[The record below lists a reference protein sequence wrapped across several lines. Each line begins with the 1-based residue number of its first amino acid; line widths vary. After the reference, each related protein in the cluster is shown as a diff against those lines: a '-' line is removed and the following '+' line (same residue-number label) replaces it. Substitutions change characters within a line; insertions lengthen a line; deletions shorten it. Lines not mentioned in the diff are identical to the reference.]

1 LQEFGNKLGDEVCL
15 PTNLWY
21 FTNPISGNSRSEDI
35 DLAFREV
42 VDLDLPRI
50 LTRLRSR
57 HSASKRIVGKRPLVE
72 QLHDAL
78 HHSSIRVTMRI
89 EESRREVHDPRS
101 RFDRLEGIA
110 DLNAN
115 IVEAK
120 EVVGV
125 LLTQIYTFSLTIN
138 L

>member
-1 LQEFGNKLGDEVCL
+1 
-15 PTNLWY
+15 
-21 FTNPISGNSRSEDI
+21 
-35 DLAFREV
+35 
-42 VDLDLPRI
+42 
-50 LTRLRSR
+50 
-57 HSASKRIVGKRPLVE
+57 
-72 QLHDAL
+72 
-78 HHSSIRVTMRI
+78 MRI